1 MADEF
6 YKHVKVP
13 GFGCTYENDFV
24 SESAGCGFELQRLT
38 HYHVVER
45 QAENPQIVVA
55 IEGGKGKVSL
65 GDNISH
71 SFDNS
76 NFLILPGSQPWT
88 VTAQSPILKILV
100 IEIRDPMIQ
109 KGAKE
114 FQLDSAV
121 VGGMLKNLWDLPRSN
136 WHNEIFHRYCFER
149 SIAKQ
154 IDSLAC
160 VFLEAEI
167 IKEIYFAIAQ
177 KQTKGSIAP
186 YYKDLPEALM
196 RALTYM
202 EQNLHSPISADDLA
216 SASVVSKPT
225 LVRLFR
231 SHLGTS
237 PVKYLWDRR
246 LDEADRLLLTGR
258 YTVAEVAGFLCF
270 SDSSS
275 LSKSYRERFGVR
287 PSTRISNP

>member
-1 MADEF
+1 
-6 YKHVKVP
+6 
-13 GFGCTYENDFV
+13 
-24 SESAGCGFELQRLT
+24 
-38 HYHVVER
+38 
-45 QAENPQIVVA
+45 VA